1 MLMMCCSG
9 VILASKK
16 TIVTVVHARMGSARF
31 PGKMMEL
38 LGGYPVIE
46 WVLRRSSGATGSDH
60 IVLATSDLPQDGV
73 LVEVAHRLGIQT
85 FRGSHENVLQRV
97 IDAGSELH
105 ADAVVRVCADNPF
118 VAPEMIRDLIH
129 SFRSH
134 WVDYAFN
141 HRPGLGLVVADGFGA
156 EIFDI
161 EVLSTLEAVF
171 GEPRYREHL
180 TSAFWEHQTQFSI
193 RTVEAPIDLAD
204 SRLRFDVDTPQDLE
218 YLNQLVRR
226 GDLNFASSA
235 RTIVET
241 ARV

>member
-1 MLMMCCSG
+1 MCCSG

-16 TIVTVVHARMGSARF
+16 IIATVVHARMGSARF

-60 IVLATSDLPQDGV
+60 LVLATSDLPQDQV
-73 LVEVAHRLGIQT
+73 LVDVADRLGIQT

-118 VAPEMIRDLIH
+118 VAPELILDLIH
-129 SFRSH
+129 SFRTQ

-156 EIFDI
+156 EIFDMQ
-161 EVLSTLEAVF
+161 VLSTLETTF

-180 TSAFWEHQTQFSI
+180 TSAFWEHQTRFSI
-193 RTVEAPIDLAD
+193 RAIEVPIHLAD
-204 SRLRFDVDTPQDLE
+204 SGLRFDVDTNKDLE
-218 YLNQLVRR
+218 YLNQLVQR
-226 GDLNFASSA
+226 GNLNFASPA

-241 ARV
+241 ARAQ